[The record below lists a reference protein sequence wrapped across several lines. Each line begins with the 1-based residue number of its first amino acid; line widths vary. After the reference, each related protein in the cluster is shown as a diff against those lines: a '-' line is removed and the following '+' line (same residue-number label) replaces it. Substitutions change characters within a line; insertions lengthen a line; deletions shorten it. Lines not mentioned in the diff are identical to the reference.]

1 MSQETEEEKAPRSR
15 IYIGLEELSSKQ
27 RSAVLGLVKDLGF
40 GPAEIDEVVV
50 QLPEDLESGQPEK
63 RHGKWK

>member
-40 GPAEIDEVVV
+40 GPVEIDEVVV
-50 QLPEDLESGQPEK
+50 QLPEDLQSDQQEK